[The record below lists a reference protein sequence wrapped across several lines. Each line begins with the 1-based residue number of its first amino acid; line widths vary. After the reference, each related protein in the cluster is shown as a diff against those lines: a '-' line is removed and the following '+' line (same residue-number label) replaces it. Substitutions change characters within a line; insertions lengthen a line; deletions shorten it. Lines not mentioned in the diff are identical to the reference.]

1 MIIHH
6 LAALGIDG
14 HDDVPLR
21 LIGKAAQRSKRSCYD
36 RGCIAGAV
44 MHGAAPNDVL
54 QCHGIVVDIKI
65 VTAAGTGDQRN
76 GLIINL
82 RLGERFLSSK
92 EGAAVILGNLQPRL
106 IEQRAAACAVAV
118 IGAVQ
123 AVTNIIDRRVGG
135 GSSAPVDERLHRTGL
150 AGEHIRAIGLS
161 AGVACHSRDHGRGL
175 YVRIGF
181 ARFIIAAQQTQRCGV
196 APTGRCHHSHQT
208 QQQRQTQDQRRT
220 SPQQFHI
227 SAPQLYLRF
236 RIRTT

>member
-6 LAALGIDG
+6 LTALSIDG
-14 HDDVPLR
+14 HDDVPFR
-21 LIGKAAQRSKRSCYD
+21 LIGKAAQRSKRICYD
-36 RGCIAGAV
+36 GGCTAGAV

-54 QCHGIVVDIKI
+54 QRHGVVVDIKI

-82 RLGERFLSSK
+82 RLGERFLSSE

-106 IEQRAAACAVAV
+106 IEQGAAACAVAV

-150 AGEHIRAIGLS
+150 AGEHICAIGLS

-175 YVRIGF
+175 CVRIGF
-181 ARFIIAAQQTQRCGV
+181 ARFIIAAQQTQRRSI

-236 RIRTT
+236 HIRTT